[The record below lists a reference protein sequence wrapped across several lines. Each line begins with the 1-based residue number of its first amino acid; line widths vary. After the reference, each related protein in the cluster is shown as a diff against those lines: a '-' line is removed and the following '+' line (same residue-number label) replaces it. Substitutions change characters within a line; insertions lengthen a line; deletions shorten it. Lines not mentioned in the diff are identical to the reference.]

1 MLDRDTADDL
11 CGVRLFRLV
20 VKDEQAL
27 AGEPFRHGARSR
39 PHARVVVAL
48 ADESDGT
55 YDFAVFVTVLNVVCA
70 ALAGYRVL
78 RYPFRGEERSVGGL
92 EYDSHI
98 PAMLVVEN
106 KTHAHAIDT
115 PLLRV
120 FDFCIL

>member
-11 CGVRLFRLV
+11 CGVRLFGLV
-20 VKDEQAL
+20 VKYEQAL
-27 AGEPFRHGARSR
+27 AGEPFRHDARSR
-39 PHARVVVAL
+39 SHARVMVAL
-48 ADESDGT
+48 ADESDRA
-55 YDFAVFVTVLNVVCA
+55 YDFAVFVTVLYVVCA

-78 RYPFRGEERSVGGL
+78 RYPFRGEECSVCGF
-92 EYDSHI
+92 EHDSHI

-115 PLLRV
+115 PLLRD